1 MRAAVQATA
10 APGTAPSAAALIEAA
25 RALAPRF
32 AERAARCEAER
43 RVPEE
48 NIRALIEAGL
58 FDVVKPRRYGGHQLG
73 WDVFNET
80 VLPVAAACGS
90 TGWILGVVGG
100 HPLVATR
107 FGIDFMDEMWGA
119 DPDALMSSCRRLTG
133 TLRPVAGGF
142 VGSGSGGFSS
152 GCLHAQWVIVG
163 NMPIEGEERLATVVL
178 PRGEVEVLDTWQAMG
193 LAGTGSHDIRFH
205 ERFIPDHRVTW
216 DGKPPAGGAI
226 EAPVYR
232 PRHLGGPFTLCSV
245 PLGIALGVLDDFT
258 AITRGRS
265 SRGVDMAAQQSMQMR
280 IGESALELEAA
291 LALWRTALAEM
302 MANLGGHAAD
312 ARGLRTALP
321 RAGGGPVDQALCAFV
336 ARSAYAAVE
345 RLFSAAGA
353 SQLKLSGALQRRF
366 RDTIAAIQQ
375 PSNNWDLG
383 RTTAGRIL
391 LTQET

>member
-1 MRAAVQATA
+1 MRAASQAAA
-10 APGTAPSAAALIEAA
+10 APAVPSPATLIAAAQ
-25 RALAPRF
+25 ALAPQL
-32 AERAARCEAER
+32 AERAPRCEAER

-48 NIRALIEAGL
+48 NIRALIAAGL
-58 FDVVKPRRYGGHQLG
+58 FDVVKPRRYGGYQLG

-80 VLPVAAACGS
+80 ILPVAAACGS

-107 FGIDFMDEMWGA
+107 FGTDFMDEMWGA
-119 DPDALMSSCRRLTG
+119 DRDALMSSCRRLTG
-133 TLRPVAGGF
+133 TLRPVKGGF

-152 GCLHAQWVIVG
+152 GCLHAQWVIVE

-178 PRGEVEVLDTWQAMG
+178 PRGEIEILDTWHAMG
-193 LAGTGSHDIRFH
+193 LAGTGSHDIRFD
-205 ERFIPDHRVTW
+205 ERFIPDHRVNG

-245 PLGIALGVLDDFT
+245 PLGIALGVLGEFT

-265 SRGVDMAAQQSMQMR
+265 SRGVDIAAQQSMQMR

-291 LALWRTALAEM
+291 LALWRTALGEM
-302 MANLGGHAAD
+302 MASLEGRAPDGG
-312 ARGLRTALP
+312 GLRTALP
-321 RAGGGPVDQALCAFV
+321 RAGAGPVDQALCAFV

-353 SQLKLSGALQRRF
+353 HQLKLSGALQRRF

-375 PSNNWDLG
+375 PSNNWDFG
-383 RTTAGRIL
+383 RTAAGRIL
-391 LTQET
+391 LAQET